1 MEHTDTLAALSDGM
15 ADAVENVAASV
26 VKVNGRR
33 RRSGSGVV
41 FAQNK
46 VLTASHVLEREEDLS
61 VETADGRTLTARFAG
76 RDHSTDL
83 AVLDVEG
90 LDVEPATPAEG
101 DARVGQISLAVGSHS
116 RGEGPRATLGVVSA
130 VGGPVRTRRGPRL
143 ERYIQTDAT
152 PYPGFSGGPL
162 IDARGN
168 VLGILVSG
176 WGRGA
181 AFAIPA
187 DLALRTAGSLSERG
201 SVKRGYLG
209 ILSQPVRLPDGQSL
223 GLTQRGGL
231 LVVGVEDGSPAGRGG
246 LIVGD
251 ILATLDGQP
260 VEDTDDLLVLLA
272 GDRVGSP
279 VPGQARARRRARGGR
294 DHRRRARLGVRE
306 MAELSGDSSAAL
318 AGVRMIEDAQRSVVQ
333 VRSSGRG
340 IGAGVIWPGDGL
352 VLTNHHVVSGRR
364 RRRNVRVALHDGR
377 TLDADVL
384 KSDRSLDLALLRLEG
399 DQADLPAATVGDS
412 DALRVGELVYAIGHP
427 WGSVGA
433 VSAGIVGGV
442 GELRGHRGTSAR
454 YVRSDVALAPGNS
467 GGPLLNARGE
477 VVAINA
483 MIFGRM
489 ALSIP
494 SNAAEAWVAGERRPR
509 LGIGV
514 LPVELPA
521 FLRAGSRHCRTRDRR
536 RRDRWRRRQG
546 RPDGRRRL
554 ARHRRETARGG
565 GNLVGDRGARR

>member
-15 ADAVENVAASV
+15 ADAVERVATSV
-26 VKVNGRR
+26 VRVNGRR

-46 VLTASHVLEREEDLS
+46 VLTASHVLERDEDLS
-61 VETADGRTLTARFAG
+61 VETVGGRTLTARFAG

-90 LDVEPATPAEG
+90 LDIDPAAPAEG
-101 DARVGQISLAVGSHS
+101 EARVGQISLAVGSHS

-162 IDARGN
+162 IDGRGN

-187 DLALRTAGSLSERG
+187 DLAWRTAGTLSERG

-209 ILSQPVRLPDGQSL
+209 ILSQPVRLPDGQRL
-223 GLTQRGGL
+223 GLSQRGGL

-272 GDRVGSP
+272 GDRVGRP
-279 VPGQARARRRARGGR
+279 VPVTLVRGGE
-294 DHRRRARLGVRE
+294 L
-306 MAELSGDSSAAL
+306 AE
-318 AGVRMIEDAQRSVVQ
+318 VEI
-333 VRSSGRG
+333 
-340 IGAGVIWPGDGL
+340 
-352 VLTNHHVVSGRR
+352 
-364 RRRNVRVALHDGR
+364 
-377 TLDADVL
+377 
-384 KSDRSLDLALLRLEG
+384 
-399 DQADLPAATVGDS
+399 TVG
-412 DALRVGELVYAIGHP
+412 E
-427 WGSVGA
+427 
-433 VSAGIVGGV
+433 
-442 GELRGHRGTSAR
+442 RG
-454 YVRSDVALAPGNS
+454 
-467 GGPLLNARGE
+467 
-477 VVAINA
+477 
-483 MIFGRM
+483 
-489 ALSIP
+489 
-494 SNAAEAWVAGERRPR
+494 
-509 LGIGV
+509 
-514 LPVELPA
+514 
-521 FLRAGSRHCRTRDRR
+521 
-536 RRDRWRRRQG
+536 
-546 RPDGRRRL
+546 
-554 ARHRRETARGG
+554 
-565 GNLVGDRGARR
+565 

>member
-1 MEHTDTLAALSDGM
+1 MPGFGSRDRVIRVNQKDQERTMQNMDTLTALSDGM

-26 VKVNGRR
+26 VRVNGRR

-41 FAQNK
+41 IAQNT

-61 VETADGRTLTARFAG
+61 VETADGRTLSARFAG
-76 RDHSTDL
+76 RDHSSDL
-83 AVLDVEG
+83 AVLNVEG
-90 LDVEPATPAEG
+90 LDIDPATPAEG
-101 DARVGQISLAVGSHS
+101 EARVGQISLAVGSHS

-130 VGGPVRTRRGPRL
+130 VGGPVRSRRGPRL

-152 PYPGFSGGPL
+152 PYPGFSGGAL

-187 DLALRTAGSLSERG
+187 DIAWRTAGTLSERG

-279 VPGQARARRRARGGR
+279 VPVKLVRGG
-294 DHRRRARLGVRE
+294 
-306 MAELSGDSSAAL
+306 ELTE
-318 AGVRMIEDAQRSVVQ
+318 VEI
-333 VRSSGRG
+333 
-340 IGAGVIWPGDGL
+340 
-352 VLTNHHVVSGRR
+352 
-364 RRRNVRVALHDGR
+364 
-377 TLDADVL
+377 
-384 KSDRSLDLALLRLEG
+384 
-399 DQADLPAATVGDS
+399 TVG
-412 DALRVGELVYAIGHP
+412 E
-427 WGSVGA
+427 
-433 VSAGIVGGV
+433 
-442 GELRGHRGTSAR
+442 RG
-454 YVRSDVALAPGNS
+454 
-467 GGPLLNARGE
+467 
-477 VVAINA
+477 
-483 MIFGRM
+483 
-489 ALSIP
+489 
-494 SNAAEAWVAGERRPR
+494 
-509 LGIGV
+509 
-514 LPVELPA
+514 
-521 FLRAGSRHCRTRDRR
+521 
-536 RRDRWRRRQG
+536 
-546 RPDGRRRL
+546 
-554 ARHRRETARGG
+554 
-565 GNLVGDRGARR
+565 

>member
-1 MEHTDTLAALSDGM
+1 MPVVLSGDRVIRVNHKDQEKTMEHTDTLSALSEGM

-26 VKVNGRR
+26 VRVNGRR

-41 FAQNK
+41 FAQNT

-61 VETADGRTLTARFAG
+61 VEIADGRTLSAGFAG

-83 AVLDVEG
+83 AVLNVED
-90 LDVEPATPAEG
+90 LDIEPAVPAEG
-101 DARVGQISLAVGSHS
+101 EARVGQISLAVGSHS

-143 ERYIQTDAT
+143 ERFIQTDAT

-187 DLALRTAGSLSERG
+187 DIAWRTAGTLSERG

-272 GDRVGSP
+272 GDRVGRP
-279 VPGQARARRRARGGR
+279 VPVKLVRGG
-294 DHRRRARLGVRE
+294 
-306 MAELSGDSSAAL
+306 ELTE
-318 AGVRMIEDAQRSVVQ
+318 VEI
-333 VRSSGRG
+333 
-340 IGAGVIWPGDGL
+340 
-352 VLTNHHVVSGRR
+352 
-364 RRRNVRVALHDGR
+364 
-377 TLDADVL
+377 
-384 KSDRSLDLALLRLEG
+384 
-399 DQADLPAATVGDS
+399 TVG
-412 DALRVGELVYAIGHP
+412 E
-427 WGSVGA
+427 
-433 VSAGIVGGV
+433 
-442 GELRGHRGTSAR
+442 RG
-454 YVRSDVALAPGNS
+454 
-467 GGPLLNARGE
+467 
-477 VVAINA
+477 
-483 MIFGRM
+483 
-489 ALSIP
+489 
-494 SNAAEAWVAGERRPR
+494 
-509 LGIGV
+509 
-514 LPVELPA
+514 
-521 FLRAGSRHCRTRDRR
+521 
-536 RRDRWRRRQG
+536 
-546 RPDGRRRL
+546 
-554 ARHRRETARGG
+554 
-565 GNLVGDRGARR
+565 

>member
-1 MEHTDTLAALSDGM
+1 MEHTDTLAALSEGM
-15 ADAVENVAASV
+15 ADAVENIAASV

-61 VETADGRTLTARFAG
+61 VETADGRTLSARFAG

-90 LDVEPATPAEG
+90 LDVEPATRAEG
-101 DARVGQISLAVGSHS
+101 EARVGQISLAVGSPS

-181 AFAIPA
+181 AFAIPVDIA
-187 DLALRTAGSLSERG
+187 WRTAGTLSERG
-201 SVKRGYLG
+201 SAKRGYLG

-272 GDRVGSP
+272 GDRVGSSVP
-279 VPGQARARRRARGGR
+279 VKLVRGGE
-294 DHRRRARLGVRE
+294 L
-306 MAELSGDSSAAL
+306 AE
-318 AGVRMIEDAQRSVVQ
+318 VEI
-333 VRSSGRG
+333 
-340 IGAGVIWPGDGL
+340 
-352 VLTNHHVVSGRR
+352 
-364 RRRNVRVALHDGR
+364 
-377 TLDADVL
+377 
-384 KSDRSLDLALLRLEG
+384 
-399 DQADLPAATVGDS
+399 TVG
-412 DALRVGELVYAIGHP
+412 E
-427 WGSVGA
+427 
-433 VSAGIVGGV
+433 
-442 GELRGHRGTSAR
+442 RG
-454 YVRSDVALAPGNS
+454 
-467 GGPLLNARGE
+467 
-477 VVAINA
+477 
-483 MIFGRM
+483 
-489 ALSIP
+489 
-494 SNAAEAWVAGERRPR
+494 
-509 LGIGV
+509 
-514 LPVELPA
+514 
-521 FLRAGSRHCRTRDRR
+521 
-536 RRDRWRRRQG
+536 
-546 RPDGRRRL
+546 
-554 ARHRRETARGG
+554 
-565 GNLVGDRGARR
+565 

>member
-1 MEHTDTLAALSDGM
+1 MQNTDTLSALSEGM

-26 VKVNGRR
+26 VRVNGRR

-41 FAQNK
+41 IAQNT

-61 VETADGRTLTARFAG
+61 VETADGRTLSARFAG
-76 RDHSTDL
+76 RDHSSDL
-83 AVLDVEG
+83 AVLNVED
-90 LDVEPATPAEG
+90 LDIEPVTPAEG
-101 DARVGQISLAVGSHS
+101 DARVGQISLAVGRHS
-116 RGEGPRATLGVVSA
+116 RGEDPRATLGVVSA
-130 VGGPVRTRRGPRL
+130 VGGPVRSRRGPRL

-187 DLALRTAGSLSERG
+187 DIAWRTAGTLSERG

-279 VPGQARARRRARGGR
+279 VPVKLVRGG
-294 DHRRRARLGVRE
+294 
-306 MAELSGDSSAAL
+306 ELTE
-318 AGVRMIEDAQRSVVQ
+318 VEI
-333 VRSSGRG
+333 
-340 IGAGVIWPGDGL
+340 
-352 VLTNHHVVSGRR
+352 
-364 RRRNVRVALHDGR
+364 
-377 TLDADVL
+377 
-384 KSDRSLDLALLRLEG
+384 
-399 DQADLPAATVGDS
+399 TVG
-412 DALRVGELVYAIGHP
+412 E
-427 WGSVGA
+427 
-433 VSAGIVGGV
+433 
-442 GELRGHRGTSAR
+442 RG
-454 YVRSDVALAPGNS
+454 
-467 GGPLLNARGE
+467 
-477 VVAINA
+477 
-483 MIFGRM
+483 
-489 ALSIP
+489 
-494 SNAAEAWVAGERRPR
+494 
-509 LGIGV
+509 
-514 LPVELPA
+514 
-521 FLRAGSRHCRTRDRR
+521 
-536 RRDRWRRRQG
+536 
-546 RPDGRRRL
+546 
-554 ARHRRETARGG
+554 
-565 GNLVGDRGARR
+565 

>member
-1 MEHTDTLAALSDGM
+1 MEHTDTLVALSDGM
-15 ADAVENVAASV
+15 ADAVENIAASV

-41 FAQNK
+41 IAQNK

-83 AVLDVEG
+83 AVLDVED

-101 DARVGQISLAVGSHS
+101 EARVGQISLAVGSHS

-130 VGGPVRTRRGPRL
+130 AGGPVRTRRGPRL

-162 IDARGN
+162 IDVRGN

-187 DLALRTAGSLSERG
+187 DLAWRTAGMLSERG

-209 ILSQPVRLPDGQSL
+209 ILSQPVRLPDGQRL

-272 GDRVGSP
+272 GDRVGRP
-279 VPGQARARRRARGGR
+279 VPVTLVRGGE
-294 DHRRRARLGVRE
+294 L
-306 MAELSGDSSAAL
+306 AE
-318 AGVRMIEDAQRSVVQ
+318 VEI
-333 VRSSGRG
+333 
-340 IGAGVIWPGDGL
+340 
-352 VLTNHHVVSGRR
+352 
-364 RRRNVRVALHDGR
+364 
-377 TLDADVL
+377 
-384 KSDRSLDLALLRLEG
+384 
-399 DQADLPAATVGDS
+399 TVG
-412 DALRVGELVYAIGHP
+412 E
-427 WGSVGA
+427 
-433 VSAGIVGGV
+433 
-442 GELRGHRGTSAR
+442 RG
-454 YVRSDVALAPGNS
+454 
-467 GGPLLNARGE
+467 
-477 VVAINA
+477 
-483 MIFGRM
+483 
-489 ALSIP
+489 
-494 SNAAEAWVAGERRPR
+494 
-509 LGIGV
+509 
-514 LPVELPA
+514 
-521 FLRAGSRHCRTRDRR
+521 
-536 RRDRWRRRQG
+536 
-546 RPDGRRRL
+546 
-554 ARHRRETARGG
+554 
-565 GNLVGDRGARR
+565 